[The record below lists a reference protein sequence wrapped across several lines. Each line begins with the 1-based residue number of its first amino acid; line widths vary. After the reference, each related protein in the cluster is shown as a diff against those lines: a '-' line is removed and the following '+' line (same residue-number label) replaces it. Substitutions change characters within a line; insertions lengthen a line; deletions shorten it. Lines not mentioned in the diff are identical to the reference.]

1 MILQAVL
8 ACFVLALLA
17 PFIHR
22 VIKPHSGWV
31 LAALPASLF
40 VYFLGFVPGVSDGE
54 VYRAV
59 IPWIETYGV
68 NLSFFVDGLSLVF
81 ALLITGIGTLII
93 FYTGGYLAGHPHQG
107 RFFGFMLAF
116 MGSML
121 GIVLADNLISL
132 FVFWEL
138 TSVTSFLLIGF
149 DHNREKARR
158 AAIQALVVTAGG
170 GLAMLAGFIMMGAA
184 AGTMELSQI
193 IDGGPL
199 SAHRLYVPILI
210 LVLAGAFTKSAQVP
224 FHFWLPNAMEAP
236 TPVSAYLH
244 SATMVKAGIYLLARL
259 HPTLGGTDLWMTI
272 LPVFGGATLIYGTLL
287 GLRQT
292 DLKLMLAYTT
302 VASLGLLTMLLGLG
316 SDYAVQGAVL
326 YLIAHSLFKGAL
338 FLVAGCVD
346 HQTGTRETVRLGGLA
361 RSMPITAF
369 AALLAGLSMMGIP
382 FFFGFLAKEIIY
394 DATTHLGGWQLVTVV
409 AVVGNGL
416 MFAIAALV
424 SLSPFFG
431 KKTET
436 PKKPREGSL
445 YLWLGP
451 LTLAALGFAFG
462 IMPGLPEALFVAPMA
477 LAIAGHEVESHLHA
491 VPIMGLPL
499 LLSAVTIGFGLLIYI
514 FAGRVRAFL
523 TATGQRM
530 WGPDQGS
537 DQFLAMLSWVSKTL
551 VGLLQSGRLRHYITI
566 TLVTL
571 AVTLGVPVIAYGLM
585 PSSIPLPAAPLHVYG
600 VLGLTV
606 VGSLAL
612 MFARSRLQAILS
624 MGVVGFSVALLF
636 LLFGAPDLAYTQ
648 FMVETLSV
656 VIIALVLLRLPVD
669 TYDSRHILPSL
680 RDAAI
685 AGAVGVFF
693 TALLIAVT
701 SGPLDMTLTDYF
713 TANAYVQ
720 AHGRNIVNVI
730 LVDFRALDTLGEIAV
745 VMVAGL
751 AALALIKIRRGKLVQ
766 PTNGRILSTD
776 DEDKKEGAQ

>member
-1 MILQAVL
+1 MISQAVL
-8 ACFVLALLA
+8 ACFALALLA

-22 VIKPHSGWV
+22 VVKPHSGWV
-31 LAALPASLF
+31 LAILPAALF
-40 VYFLGFVPGVSDGE
+40 VYFLGYVPGVSEGGTFRE
-54 VYRAV
+54 AL
-59 IPWIETYGV
+59 PWIEAWGV
-68 NLSFFVDGLSLVF
+68 NLSFYVDGLSLVF
-81 ALLITGIGTLII
+81 ALLITGIGALII

-121 GIVLADNLISL
+121 GLVLADNLISL

-149 DHNREKARR
+149 DHHRGAARR
-158 AAIQALVVTAGG
+158 AAIQALFVTAGG
-170 GLAMLAGFIMMGAA
+170 GLAMFAGLIMMGAA
-184 AGTMELSQI
+184 AGTMELSEI
-193 IDGGPL
+193 LAGGSL

-244 SATMVKAGIYLLARL
+244 SATMVKAGVYLLARMN
-259 HPTLGGTDLWMTI
+259 PVLGGTDLWMTI
-272 LPVFGGATLIYGTLL
+272 LPIFGGATLIYGTLL

-302 VASLGLLTMLLGLG
+302 VASLGLLVMLLGLG
-316 SDYAVQGAVL
+316 SEYAVEAAVL
-326 YLIAHSLFKGAL
+326 YLIAHSFFKGAL

-346 HQTGTRETVRLGGLA
+346 HETGTRETVRLGGLA
-361 RSMPITAF
+361 RSMPITTI

-382 FFFGFLAKEIIY
+382 FFFGFLAKEVIY
-394 DATTHLGGWQLVTVV
+394 EATLHSSAARIATITALF
-409 AVVGNGL
+409 GNGL
-416 MFAIAALV
+416 MFAIAAMV
-424 SLSPFFG
+424 AVGPFFG
-431 KKTET
+431 RKVET
-436 PKKPREGSL
+436 PKTPHEGSL

-451 LTLAALGFAFG
+451 LVLALLGFAFG
-462 IMPGLPEALFVAPMA
+462 MAPFFPEPLFVEPMA
-477 LAIAGHEVESHLHA
+477 AAIAGQEPHHLGLHA
-491 VPIMGLPL
+491 LPKPGMPL
-499 LLSAVTIGFGLLIYI
+499 LLSGVTIALGLVVFL
-514 FAGRVRAFL
+514 FAGRIRAVL
-523 TATGQRM
+523 NNVGQRM
-530 WGPDQGS
+530 WGPDRGS
-537 DQFLAMLSWVSKTL
+537 DQFLTLLEWVSRTL
-551 VGLLQSGRLRHYITI
+551 VGLLQTGKLRFYVTI

-571 AVTLGVPVIAYGLM
+571 AVTLGIPAIAYGFF
-585 PSSIPLPAAPLHVYG
+585 PFVPVFAPAPIHVYG
-600 VLGLTV
+600 VLALTV
-606 VGSLAL
+606 VGALAL
-612 MFARSRLQAILS
+612 MFARSRLQAIVS
-624 MGVVGFSVALLF
+624 MGVTGFSVALLF

-685 AGAVGVFF
+685 AVAVGGFF

-701 SGPLDMTLTDYF
+701 SGPLDLELTEYF
-713 TANAYVQ
+713 AANSYVA

-730 LVDFRALDTLGEIAV
+730 LVDFRALDTLGEITV

-751 AALALIKIRRGKLVQ
+751 AAMALIKIRRGKLV
-766 PTNGRILSTD
+766 PPNKTGTNESGQGGT
-776 DEDKKEGAQ
+776 E